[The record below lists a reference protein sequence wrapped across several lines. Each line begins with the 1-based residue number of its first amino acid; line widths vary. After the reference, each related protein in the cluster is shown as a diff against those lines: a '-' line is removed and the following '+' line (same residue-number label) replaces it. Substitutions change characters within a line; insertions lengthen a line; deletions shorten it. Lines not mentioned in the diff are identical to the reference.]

1 MKENIKKMCFVL
13 TMVLALTGCGSATGT
28 SSGTD
33 DAVQIESTTEGMA
46 ADSQEDSIADA
57 ASDSQNSENNAV
69 TDTADSSESTYREE
83 DLELPDDSTQIF
95 AMREI
100 DGTLWLITEN
110 GVYTSADKGDSWA
123 RQEEQS
129 GWLPEE
135 ISGGDGYAS
144 ISDSGKLA
152 FYTESA
158 GILVYSTDGSSTGLS
173 ITFDDGRQCYGIN
186 FADDDTLTVRD
197 TSSTIYILSVSDGS
211 IVGTIPYS
219 NEMHYSYAPVNGAIL
234 TITNDGVKIYNY
246 KGELQEGNEIIS
258 SLVSADY
265 EAWST
270 TSSGGGIVDGTEGT
284 GIFYASKSGLYHYK
298 WGGGVAEK
306 LFEGSAAKLGDSD
319 YTVWSI
325 AALSDSCVLCHYLTA
340 SGASLLVRYSFSGN
354 SPTTQKLTLY
364 TLYENELLTDE
375 VNTFNQNHT
384 DIQVTIEVGLSG
396 DSGLTVDDAIKTL
409 NTEILAGNGPDLILL
424 DGMSVDSYSES
435 GMLVDLSGV
444 LSEVAESEGLYENIA
459 YTYQEETPPRSAS
472 AASRASDAENASRF
486 AGAESGAVYAVPA
499 RFRIM
504 MMVGTQ
510 ENLNQITDLD
520 SLCQSVQE
528 WKEAN
533 PEMISILGLYDEELL
548 EMMTAIC
555 SPAWMTEEGSLDETA
570 LREFLEAVKSINDT
584 QKENV
589 SQADIDEFAVS
600 DDDND
605 WGEIKAVLNITNFQS
620 QIIGLFES
628 RALNTTASIAQ
639 YLGTDLVYE
648 SAAVQSSNVF
658 IPAQIIGINAK
669 STNQEAALEFVKEFL
684 SAECQSELSVSDRG
698 YPINKTAFQIMKEDV
713 LGADDTGETSWGV
726 SAEDLRN
733 LFDQIE
739 AMIPELSNRSV
750 TDAVITDSVKEE
762 GLKYLSGEADLDT
775 VVGSI
780 MQTVT
785 LHLAE

>member
-13 TMVLALTGCGSATGT
+13 TMVLALTGCGSSANTGT

-33 DAVQIESTTEGMA
+33 DAVQIESTAEGMA
-46 ADSQEDSIADA
+46 ADSQEDSTADTDT
-57 ASDSQNSENNAV
+57 DSQNSDISALSGTVDN
-69 TDTADSSESTYREE
+69 SESTYREE
-83 DLELPDDSTQIF
+83 DLELPDDSTRIF

-158 GILVYSTDGSSTGLS
+158 GIFVYSTDGSSTGLS

-219 NEMHYSYAPVNGAIL
+219 NEMHYSYAPVNGEIL

-270 TSSGGGIVDGTEGT
+270 TSSGGGIVDDTEGT

-306 LFEGSAAKLGDSD
+306 LFEGSATKLGDSD
-319 YTVWSI
+319 YTVWSV

-384 DIQVTIEVGLSG
+384 DIQVTIEVGLSE

-459 YTYQEETPPRSAS
+459 YTYQM
-472 AASRASDAENASRF
+472 
-486 AGAESGAVYAVPA
+486 ESGAVYAVPA

-510 ENLNQITDLD
+510 DNMDQITDID

-533 PEMISILGLYDEELL
+533 PEMTSILGLYDEELL

-589 SQADIDEFAVS
+589 SQADIDEFAAS
-600 DDDND
+600 DDSDD
-605 WGEIKAVLNITNFQS
+605 WGEIITVQNITNFQS

-628 RALNTTASIAQ
+628 RALNTTAAIAK

-648 SAAVQSSNVF
+648 SAVAQSSNVF

-684 SAECQSELSVSDRG
+684 SSECQSELSVSDRG
-698 YPINKTAFQIMKEDV
+698 YPINKTAFQIMEEDV
-713 LGADDTGETSWGV
+713 LGADDSGETSWGV

-775 VVGSI
+775 VVSSI

>member
-1 MKENIKKMCFVL
+1 V
-13 TMVLALTGCGSATGT
+13 
-28 SSGTD
+28 
-33 DAVQIESTTEGMA
+33 
-46 ADSQEDSIADA
+46 
-57 ASDSQNSENNAV
+57 
-69 TDTADSSESTYREE
+69 
-83 DLELPDDSTQIF
+83 
-95 AMREI
+95 
-100 DGTLWLITEN
+100 
-110 GVYTSADKGDSWA
+110 
-123 RQEEQS
+123 
-129 GWLPEE
+129 
-135 ISGGDGYAS
+135 
-144 ISDSGKLA
+144 
-152 FYTESA
+152 
-158 GILVYSTDGSSTGLS
+158 ILSPVGSSTGLS
-173 ITFDDGRQCYGIN
+173 ITFDAGRQCYGIN

-219 NEMHYSYAPVNGAIL
+219 NEMHYSYAPVNGEIL

-270 TSSGGGIVDGTEGT
+270 TSSGGGIVDDTEGT

-306 LFEGSAAKLGDSD
+306 LFEGSATKLGDSD

-325 AALSDSCVLCHYLTA
+325 AALSDYCVLCHYLTA

-435 GMLVDLSGV
+435 GMLVDLSDV
-444 LSEVAESEGLYENIA
+444 LSEVAESEGFYENIA
-459 YTYQEETPPRSAS
+459 YTYQM
-472 AASRASDAENASRF
+472 
-486 AGAESGAVYAVPA
+486 ESGAVYAVPA

-510 ENLNQITDLD
+510 DSLDQITDLD

-533 PEMISILGLYDEELL
+533 PEMTSILGLYDEELL

-555 SPAWMTEEGSLDETA
+555 SPAWMTEDGSLDETA
-570 LREFLEAVKSINDT
+570 LRKFLEAVKSINDT

-589 SQADIDEFAVS
+589 SQADIDEFAAS
-600 DDDND
+600 DDSDD
-605 WGEIKAVLNITNFQS
+605 WGEIITVQNITNFQS
-620 QIIGLFES
+620 QIIGVFES
-628 RALNTTASIAQ
+628 RALNTTAAIAK

-648 SAAVQSSNVF
+648 SAVAQSSNVF

-684 SAECQSELSVSDRG
+684 SSECQSELSVSDRG
-698 YPINKTAFQIMKEDV
+698 YPINKTAFQIMEEDV
-713 LGADDTGETSWGV
+713 LGADDSGETSWGV

-775 VVGSI
+775 VVSSI

>member
-13 TMVLALTGCGSATGT
+13 TMVLALTGCGSATNTGT

-33 DAVQIESTTEGMA
+33 DAVQIESTTEGTA
-46 ADSQEDSIADA
+46 ADSQGDSTADA
-57 ASDSQNSENNAV
+57 VSNSQNSEDYAV

-110 GVYTSADKGDSWA
+110 GVYTSTDKGDSWA

-158 GILVYSTDGSSTGLS
+158 GILVYSTDGASTGLS
-173 ITFDDGRQCYGIN
+173 ITFDDGRRCYGIN

-219 NEMHYSYAPVNGAIL
+219 NEMHYSYAPVNGEIL

-270 TSSGGGIVDGTEGT
+270 TSSGGGIVDDTEGT

-306 LFEGSAAKLGDSD
+306 LFEGNATKLGDSD
-319 YTVWSI
+319 YTVWSV
-325 AALSDSCVLCHYLTA
+325 AALSDSCVLRHYLTA
-340 SGASLLVRYSFSGN
+340 SGDSLLVRYSFSGN

-409 NTEILAGNGPDLILL
+409 NTEILAGNGPDIILL

-459 YTYQEETPPRSAS
+459 YTYQM
-472 AASRASDAENASRF
+472 
-486 AGAESGAVYAVPA
+486 ESGAVYAVPA

-510 ENLNQITDLD
+510 DSLDQITDLD

-533 PEMISILGLYDEELL
+533 PEMTSILGLYDEELL

-555 SPAWMTEEGSLDETA
+555 SPAWMTEDGSLDETA
-570 LREFLEAVKSINDT
+570 LRKFLEAVKSINDT

-589 SQADIDEFAVS
+589 SQADIDEFAAS
-600 DDDND
+600 DDSDD
-605 WGEIKAVLNITNFQS
+605 WGEINTVQNITIFQS

-628 RALNTTASIAQ
+628 RALNTTAAIAK

-648 SAAVQSSNVF
+648 SAVAQNSNVF

-684 SAECQSELSVSDRG
+684 SSECQSELSVSDRG
-698 YPINKTAFQIMKEDV
+698 YPINKTAFQIMEEDV

-775 VVGSI
+775 VVSSI

>member
-13 TMVLALTGCGSATGT
+13 TMMLALTGCGSAANTGT

-33 DAVQIESTTEGMA
+33 DAVQIESTAEGMA
-46 ADSQEDSIADA
+46 ADSQEDSTADTDT
-57 ASDSQNSENNAV
+57 DSQNSDVSALSGTVDN
-69 TDTADSSESTYREE
+69 SESTYREE
-83 DLELPDDSTQIF
+83 DLELPDDSTRIF

-100 DGTLWLITEN
+100 DGILWLITEN

-173 ITFDDGRQCYGIN
+173 ITFDAGRQCYGIN
-186 FADDDTLTVRD
+186 FADDDTLTLRD
-197 TSSTIYILSVSDGS
+197 TGSTIYILSASDGS
-211 IVGTIPYS
+211 IVGTIPSS
-219 NEMHYSYAPVNGAIL
+219 NEMHYAYAPVNGEVL

-270 TSSGGGIVDGTEGT
+270 TSSGGGIVDDIEGT
-284 GIFYASKSGLYHYK
+284 GIFYVSKSGLYHYK

-306 LFEGSAAKLGDSD
+306 LFEGSTTKLGDSD

-325 AALSDSCVLCHYLTA
+325 ATLSDSCVLCHYLTA

-354 SPTTQKLTLY
+354 SPTTQKLTFY

-409 NTEILAGNGPDLILL
+409 NTEILAGNGPDIILL

-435 GMLVDLSGV
+435 GMLVDLSDV
-444 LSEVAESEGLYENIA
+444 LSEVAESEGFYENIA
-459 YTYQEETPPRSAS
+459 YTYQM
-472 AASRASDAENASRF
+472 
-486 AGAESGAVYAVPA
+486 ESGAVYAVPA

-510 ENLNQITDLD
+510 DNLDQITDLD

-533 PEMISILGLYDEELL
+533 PEMTSILGLYDEELL

-555 SPAWMTEEGSLDETA
+555 SPAWMTEDGSLDETA
-570 LREFLEAVKSINDT
+570 LRKFLEAVKSINDT

-589 SQADIDEFAVS
+589 SQADIDEFAAS
-600 DDDND
+600 DDSDD
-605 WGEIKAVLNITNFQS
+605 WGEINTVQNITIFQS

-628 RALNTTASIAQ
+628 RAFNTTASIAK

-648 SAAVQSSNVF
+648 SAAAQSSNVF

-684 SAECQSELSVSDRG
+684 SSECQSELSVSDRG

-726 SAEDLRN
+726 SAEELRN

-775 VVGSI
+775 VVSSI

>member
-13 TMVLALTGCGSATGT
+13 KMVLALTGYGSSANTGT

-33 DAVQIESTTEGMA
+33 DAVQIESTAEGMA
-46 ADSQEDSIADA
+46 ADSQEDSTADTDT
-57 ASDSQNSENNAV
+57 DSQNSDISALSGTVDN
-69 TDTADSSESTYREE
+69 SESTYREE
-83 DLELPDDSTQIF
+83 DLELPDDSTRIF

-158 GILVYSTDGSSTGLS
+158 GIFVYSTDGSSTGLS

-219 NEMHYSYAPVNGAIL
+219 NEMHYSYAPVNGEIL
-234 TITNDGVKIYNY
+234 TITNDGMKIYNY

-270 TSSGGGIVDGTEGT
+270 TSSGGGIVDDTEGT

-306 LFEGSAAKLGDSD
+306 LFEGSATKLGDSD
-319 YTVWSI
+319 YTVWSV
-325 AALSDSCVLCHYLTA
+325 AALSDSCALCHYLTA

-384 DIQVTIEVGLSG
+384 DIQVTIEVGLSE

-459 YTYQEETPPRSAS
+459 YTYQM
-472 AASRASDAENASRF
+472 
-486 AGAESGAVYAVPA
+486 ESGAVYAVPA

-510 ENLNQITDLD
+510 DNMDQITDID

-533 PEMISILGLYDEELL
+533 PEMTSILGLYDEELL

-589 SQADIDEFAVS
+589 SQADIDEFAAS
-600 DDDND
+600 DDSDD
-605 WGEIKAVLNITNFQS
+605 WGEIITVQNITNFQS

-628 RALNTTASIAQ
+628 RALNTTAAIAK

-648 SAAVQSSNVF
+648 SAVAQSSNVF

-684 SAECQSELSVSDRG
+684 SSECQSELSVSDRG
-698 YPINKTAFQIMKEDV
+698 YPINKTAFQIMEEDV
-713 LGADDTGETSWGV
+713 LGADDSGETSWGV

-775 VVGSI
+775 VVSSI

>member
-1 MKENIKKMCFVL
+1 MKENIKKMGFVL
-13 TMVLALTGCGSATGT
+13 VMVLALTGCGSATNTGI

-33 DAVQIESTTEGMA
+33 DAVQIESTTEGTA
-46 ADSQEDSIADA
+46 ANSQEDLTADTDT
-57 ASDSQNSENNAV
+57 DSQNSDVSALSGTVDN
-69 TDTADSSESTYREE
+69 SESTYREE

-100 DGTLWLITEN
+100 NGTLWLITEN
-110 GVYTSADKGDSWA
+110 GVYTSTDKGDSWA

-135 ISGGDGYAS
+135 ISEGDGYAS
-144 ISDSGKLA
+144 ISDSGKMA

-186 FADDDTLTVRD
+186 FADDDTLTLRD
-197 TSSTIYILSVSDGS
+197 TGSTIYILSASDGS
-211 IVGTIPYS
+211 IVGTIPSS
-219 NEMHYSYAPVNGAIL
+219 NEMHYAYAPVNGEVL

-270 TSSGGGIVDGTEGT
+270 TSSGGGIVDDIEGT

-306 LFEGSAAKLGDSD
+306 LFEGSATKLGDSD
-319 YTVWSI
+319 YTVWSV

-409 NTEILAGNGPDLILL
+409 NTEILAGNGPDIILL

-459 YTYQEETPPRSAS
+459 YTYQT
-472 AASRASDAENASRF
+472 D
-486 AGAESGAVYAVPA
+486 SGAVYAVPA

-520 SLCQSVQE
+520 SLCQSMQE
-528 WKEAN
+528 WKEAD
-533 PEMISILGLYDEELL
+533 PDKTSILGLYDEELL

-589 SQADIDEFAVS
+589 SQADIDEFAAS

-639 YLGTDLVYE
+639 YLGTDLIYE
-648 SAAVQSSNVF
+648 SAAAQSSNVF

-684 SAECQSELSVSDRG
+684 SSECQSELSVSDRG
-698 YPINKTAFQIMKEDV
+698 YPINKTAFQIMEEDV

-726 SAEDLRN
+726 SAEELRN

-775 VVGSI
+775 VVSSI

>member
-13 TMVLALTGCGSATGT
+13 TMVLALTGCGSSANTGT

-33 DAVQIESTTEGMA
+33 DAVQIESTAEGMA
-46 ADSQEDSIADA
+46 ADSQEDSTADTDT
-57 ASDSQNSENNAV
+57 DSQNSDISALSGTVDN
-69 TDTADSSESTYREE
+69 SESTYREE
-83 DLELPDDSTQIF
+83 DLELPDDSTRIF

-158 GILVYSTDGSSTGLS
+158 GIFVYSTDGSSTGLS

-219 NEMHYSYAPVNGAIL
+219 NEMHYSYAPVNGEIL

-270 TSSGGGIVDGTEGT
+270 TSSGGGIVDDTEGT

-306 LFEGSAAKLGDSD
+306 LFEGSATKLGDSD
-319 YTVWSI
+319 YTVWSV

-384 DIQVTIEVGLSG
+384 DIQVTIEVGLSE

-459 YTYQEETPPRSAS
+459 YTYQM
-472 AASRASDAENASRF
+472 
-486 AGAESGAVYAVPA
+486 ESGAVYAVPA

-510 ENLNQITDLD
+510 DNIDQITDID

-533 PEMISILGLYDEELL
+533 PEMTSILGLYDEELL

-589 SQADIDEFAVS
+589 SQADIDEFAAS
-600 DDDND
+600 DDSDD
-605 WGEIKAVLNITNFQS
+605 WGEIITVQNITNFQS

-628 RALNTTASIAQ
+628 RALNTTAAIAK

-648 SAAVQSSNVF
+648 SAVAQSSNVF

-684 SAECQSELSVSDRG
+684 SSECQSELSVSDRG
-698 YPINKTAFQIMKEDV
+698 YPINKTAFQIMEEDV
-713 LGADDTGETSWGV
+713 LGADDSGETSWGV

-775 VVGSI
+775 VVSSI